1 MTEREEQAK
10 AWLNRNY
17 GMALELESI
26 KRRLEKMQSDI
37 EKVCKPIKLRE
48 IQESHSGNS
57 QEDKMADYLDISE
70 DLGKRYFELMAKDG
84 VTLQVIN
91 KMDSPILR
99 TILIE
104 RYINRLKWSKVAI
117 IMHLEERQIMRYHV
131 QALDAVLPFIP
142 KEAKK

>member
-70 DLGKRYFELMAKDG
+70 DLGKKYFELMAKDG

-131 QALDAVLPFIP
+131 NALDAVLPFIP
-142 KEAKK
+142 KEAKQ

>member
-142 KEAKK
+142 KEAKQ

>member
-1 MTEREEQAK
+1 MTEREEAAK

-142 KEAKK
+142 KETKQ

>member
-1 MTEREEQAK
+1 MTEREKAAK
-10 AWLNRNY
+10 VWLNRNY

-57 QEDKMADYLDISE
+57 QEDKMAEYLDISE

-104 RYINRLKWSKVAI
+104 RYINRLKWSNVAI

-142 KEAKK
+142 KEARR

>member
-104 RYINRLKWSKVAI
+104 RYINRLKWSNVAI

>member
-17 GMALELESI
+17 GMALELEAI

-142 KEAKK
+142 KEAKQ

>member
-70 DLGKRYFELMAKDG
+70 DLGKKYFELMAKDG

-142 KEAKK
+142 KEAKQ

>member
-142 KEAKK
+142 KEAK

>member
-1 MTEREEQAK
+1 MTEREEAAK
-10 AWLNRNY
+10 TWLNRNY

-142 KEAKK
+142 KEAK